1 MTGRSLSF
9 IKFPALA
16 PLLLC
21 VPHRDRDIQKDHCST
36 DRYLGNELLS
46 LGKCVTKVELINWG
60 SVFEKG

>member
-9 IKFPALA
+9 IKFPAL
-16 PLLLC
+16 LLP
-21 VPHRDRDIQKDHCST
+21 VPHHDRDTQKDHAAT

-46 LGKCVTKVELINWG
+46 PGECVAKVELINWG